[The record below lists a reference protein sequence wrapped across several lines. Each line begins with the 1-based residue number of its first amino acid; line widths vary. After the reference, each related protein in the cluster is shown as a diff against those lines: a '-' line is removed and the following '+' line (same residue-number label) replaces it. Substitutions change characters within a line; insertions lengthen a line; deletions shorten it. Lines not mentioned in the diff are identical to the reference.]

1 MIFMAFSSSWLPVL
15 LDKCYMASGAPAQ
28 MLRFSNGCTMLCFGV
43 ARNTKAR
50 STAASVPKAKH
61 AHSMRWTPWRPRSP
75 FIKQQSKNVPI
86 RYTLK
91 PVRFEAAVAVRH
103 APDQL
108 PAQVCT
114 ISLQRKYYCK
124 FHCKGNPIV
133 NFVAK
138 EIIL

>member
-1 MIFMAFSSSWLPVL
+1 MVMAFSSSWLPVL
-15 LDKCYMASGAPAQ
+15 LDKCYMASGAPPQ
-28 MLRFSNGCTMLCFGV
+28 MLIRFSNGCTLLCFGM

-61 AHSMRWTPWRPRSP
+61 AYSMRWTPGRPRSLIMEQP
-75 FIKQQSKNVPI
+75 STNVPI

-103 APDQL
+103 APDQV

-114 ISLQRKYYCK
+114 SLVQRKSNCK
-124 FHCKGNPIV
+124 LCCIYSCISK
-133 NFVAK
+133 
-138 EIIL
+138 